1 MLEESVHWKAAPRL
15 SISSAGGV
23 AAPTF
28 SSPLPSSA
36 FGTTVISEKGQ
47 LNECSPVRRRKY
59 TAAGRGCLTDQH
71 RGEPCVP
78 GWLVDT
84 RSAWHWEKTD
94 TSCGLGLVAFLVDQN
109 RSPKSCFEAQGCY
122 HNSIFIG
129 YPDSICDSGPK

>member
-1 MLEESVHWKAAPRL
+1 MSVVQCAEGNTQLRDEAAL
-15 SISSAGGV
+15 LIN
-23 AAPTF
+23 T
-28 SSPLPSSA
+28 
-36 FGTTVISEKGQ
+36 
-47 LNECSPVRRRKY
+47 
-59 TAAGRGCLTDQH
+59 
-71 RGEPCVP
+71 GEPCVP